1 MAKLHD
7 LFSSKNSASQRPLR
21 VGEEIRHIMADIF
34 IRGECRSRDLF
45 DVTITISEVRVA
57 PDMKNA
63 TAYFMPL
70 AGQNKEKLLTVL
82 KDSAPEIRH
91 LISKRVKLRHTP
103 KIHFALDESFEVAAK
118 INNLLSSPEVA
129 RDLSKDPV
137 KNDTAKP
144 DAQD

>member
-7 LFSSKNSASQRPLR
+7 LFSNKGTQSQRPLR

-34 IRGECRSRDLF
+34 LRGECRSRDLF

-70 AGQNKEKLLTVL
+70 AGQNKEKLLASL
-82 KDSAPEIRH
+82 KDAAPEIRH
-91 LISKRVKLRHTP
+91 LISKRIKLRHTP
-103 KIHFALDESFEVAAK
+103 KIHFALDESFEVAQK
-118 INNLLSSPEVA
+118 IETLLKSPEVV
-129 RDLSKDPV
+129 RDLAKDEE
-137 KNDTAKP
+137 
-144 DAQD
+144 